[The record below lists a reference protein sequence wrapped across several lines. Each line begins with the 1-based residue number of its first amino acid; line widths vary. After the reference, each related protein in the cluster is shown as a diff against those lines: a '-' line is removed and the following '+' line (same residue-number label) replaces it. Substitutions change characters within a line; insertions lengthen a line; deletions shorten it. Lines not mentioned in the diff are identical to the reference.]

1 MFLIQL
7 IGIKFMDVSNSKNN
21 ISSKGRVYYGNNL
34 AREYAPQYRDII
46 HQLKHHTANKD
57 LTHNVYINK
66 SQGSKAFSMNIITS
80 YKHPRKVGGVD
91 EHVLEQGYSG
101 IDFRKGKKY
110 LLKQI
115 KKIPSWK
122 SNIDLTLSHDVPDID
137 IKPVKKSFFDKIKKI
152 FRF

>member
-7 IGIKFMDVSNSKNN
+7 IGIKFMDVSCSKNN

-34 AREYAPQYRDII
+34 AREYAPKYRSII
-46 HQLKHHTANKD
+46 HNLKHHTANKD
-57 LTHNVYINK
+57 LTHHIYINK
-66 SQGSKAFSMNIITS
+66 SQGSKAFSMNIVTS

-91 EHVLEQGYSG
+91 EHVLEQGYRG

-115 KKIPSWK
+115 KKISSWK
-122 SNIDLTLSHDVPDID
+122 SNIDLTLPHEPPEID
-137 IKPVKKSFFDKIKKI
+137 IKPVKETFFDKVKKI